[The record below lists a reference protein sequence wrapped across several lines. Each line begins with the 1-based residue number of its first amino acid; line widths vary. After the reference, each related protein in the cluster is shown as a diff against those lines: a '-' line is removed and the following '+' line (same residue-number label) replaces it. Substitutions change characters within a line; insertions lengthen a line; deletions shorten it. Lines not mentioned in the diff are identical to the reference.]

1 MIGFCYNSK
10 RVELYDPSQAR
21 DESGKWTGS
30 GGGEG
35 KSSLGETT
43 SVNHG
48 TTPDVLKKNS
58 DTGLQPSKDGVHGKG
73 VYATDNQR
81 LALEYGCLKAPMSSK
96 IGGKVLLGLVEVVA
110 SGFKN
115 VYKTEKQEGSYSV
128 FLSEK
133 KVEPSQIKRM
143 MVFDAKSVRKWIFE
157 GGKKPVPL
165 ATKSLQEGSIF
176 VPIII
181 DETPEGLEVEYVG
194 SPKESCPV
202 ATQDIKTNLKNRK
215 HAVDD
220 ASYGPA
226 NPKEPNEEFWKSMAK
241 NFNTNVEEAKT
252 MRCGNCAAFN
262 KTSRMLACIKKGI
275 GEDADEVA
283 KAGDL
288 GFCEFF
294 DFKCASLRTCSAWVV
309 GGPIT
314 DKDEKEE
321 LDCGTGAGGFKSGNT
336 CAKGGGAEEKVKKLV
351 EQIKK
356 EDPKAD
362 VGSELVRRGADS
374 LVKAVSGASV
384 KATYGVTKAK
394 EIAKWIR
401 SSEGQKFMG
410 NVASGLRL
418 TGAGAI
424 GALRGIHNA
433 RFKILVSG
441 LINPALVPYF
451 VSASAMKGF
460 FDGAVKE
467 YRNEGGGRQIS
478 NAIRSKIAVKPMQA
492 FVQTISLQAKNPP
505 IEDVVAYLTD
515 VLRVSIDEAIEG
527 KRTFEI
533 TSFYDPSQARDESG
547 KWTGGGAGSAEPSMP
562 IYDEDENPSTR
573 PIGNS
578 PEEVE
583 QAKEIED
590 QLDKQQI
597 QYAEEFMQV
606 IGPPVRSDV
615 SNSTQYKK
623 DVVAW
628 SRSLESSDVDVE
640 EATHMAQTLHHYS
653 GSAHREINEYLRT
666 MDQAENP
673 DLEIM
678 GMAESMI
685 KALEVAPK
693 IGQRQVW
700 RGLKSGTERPLGQDF
715 VHKLAKT
722 AKKGQIIRD
731 SGFGSYSLSDGVA
744 KDFANWGS
752 VRGNAGTQSK
762 IFIKVKNANGYG
774 VKMPLF
780 STSFVNEKEV
790 LFPPD
795 SRLKI
800 TSVKS
805 TKEPRSAFFKGEDT
819 HTYQTEIEAEVIK

>member
-1 MIGFCYNSK
+1 VIGFCYNSK

-30 GGGEG
+30 GSEQTRERAIADAGRG
-35 KSSLGETT
+35 TT
-43 SVNHG
+43 IYHG
-48 TTPDVLKKNS
+48 TSANVLKKIRES
-58 DTGLQPSKDGVHGKG
+58 GLEPSKKGVYGRG
-73 VYATDNQR
+73 VYATDNQKV
-81 LALEYGCLKAPMSSK
+81 ALEYGCLKMPESAR
-96 IGGKVLLGLVEVVA
+96 IGGKLLIGLVEVVGT
-110 SGFKN
+110 GFEK
-115 VYKTEKQEGSYSV
+115 VYQERKKTDSFKIL
-128 FLSEK
+128 LSK
-133 KVEPSQIKRM
+133 GKVPPSAIKTM
-143 MVFDAKSVRKWIFE
+143 KIFDAKSVRKWIFE
-157 GGKKPVPL
+157 GGKKPAAL
-165 ATKSLQEGSIF
+165 ATKNLEEGIYY
-176 VPIII
+176 VPVLI
-181 DETPEGLEVEYVG
+181 DESELNMGVEYVG

-241 NFNTNVEEAKT
+241 NFNTDVEEAKT

-275 GEDADEVA
+275 GEDSDEVA

-314 DKDEKEE
+314 DKDEKKD

-336 CAKGGGAEEKVKKLV
+336 CAKGGGGAEEKVKKLV

-374 LVKAVSGASV
+374 LVKAVSGAVV

-433 RFKILVSG
+433 RFRILVSG

-478 NAIRSKIAVKPMQA
+478 NAIRSKTGIKPMQA
-492 FVQTISLQAKNPP
+492 FVQTISLQVKNPP

-547 KWTGGGAGSAEPSMP
+547 KWTGGGATTSQADPERVQAIEKELRATGYEVDTVPKKEEMAELKTWAKSLAEKKYTPEDAERIAVGLKDYASPSP
-562 IYDEDENPSTR
+562 LVDGGFRDVNKFLR
-573 PIGNS
+573 G
-578 PEEVE
+578 
-583 QAKEIED
+583 KELSQEKIE
-590 QLDKQQI
+590 
-597 QYAEEFMQV
+597 
-606 IGPPVRSDV
+606 
-615 SNSTQYKK
+615 
-623 DVVAW
+623 
-628 SRSLESSDVDVE
+628 RSLETLNALQMAFDGGPKYDGDVVYRGSKSSSVYE
-640 EATHMAQTLHHYS
+640 GIKKSYTH
-653 GSAHREINEYLRT
+653 N
-666 MDQAENP
+666 
-673 DLEIM
+673 
-678 GMAESMI
+678 
-685 KALEVAPK
+685 
-693 IGQRQVW
+693 
-700 RGLKSGTERPLGQDF
+700 
-715 VHKLAKT
+715 
-722 AKKGQIIRD
+722 
-731 SGFGSYSLSDGVA
+731 VA
-744 KDFANWGS
+744 KNIREGS
-752 VRGNAGTQSK
+752 VLSNKGFFSATKSEDIANEFAGYMPKKSQISMSQSQIFMKISNA
-762 IFIKVKNANGYG
+762 KNKGI
-774 VKMPLF
+774 VMPLF
-780 STSFVNEKEV
+780 AGIGREKEV
-790 LFPPD
+790 LFPEKT
-795 SRLKI
+795 KI
-800 TSVKS
+800 KVTKVKRIENNAPES
-805 TKEPRSAFFKGEDT
+805 WVKRGIPKTYATFIEGE
-819 HTYQTEIEAEVIK
+819 IL

>member
-1 MIGFCYNSK
+1 VIGFCYNSK

-21 DESGKWTGS
+21 DESGKWAGS
-30 GGGEG
+30 G
-35 KSSLGETT
+35 SSSIPTEAKAKHDEASKTP
-43 SVNHG
+43 VVYHG
-48 TTPDVLKKNS
+48 TSAEVLKSIREK
-58 DTGLQPSKDGVHGKG
+58 GLRASRSGVWGKG
-73 VYATDNQR
+73 VYATSSIET
-81 LALEYGCLKAPMSSK
+81 ALEYGALKSTNASK
-96 IGGKVLLGLVEVVA
+96 IMGKPLIGLIEVA
-110 SGFKN
+110 SQGFAK
-115 VYKTEKQEGSYSV
+115 VSEYSADSKRHGRKASGIIDIL
-128 FLSEK
+128 LSDK
-133 KVEPSQIKRM
+133 DVPSSNIKSM
-143 MVFDAKSVRKWIFE
+143 KIFDAREVRKWIFE
-157 GGKKPVPL
+157 GGDQPKPI
-165 ATKSLQEGSIF
+165 ATKNLQEGSIF

-181 DETPEGLEVEYVG
+181 DETAEGLEVEYVG
-194 SPKESCPV
+194 SPKDSCPV

-241 NFNTNVEEAKT
+241 NFNTDVEEAKT

-314 DKDEKEE
+314 DKDEKKN

-336 CAKGGGAEEKVKKLV
+336 CSKGGGGAEEKVKKLV

-374 LVKAVSGASV
+374 LVKAVSGAAV

-394 EIAKWIR
+394 EIAKWVR

-478 NAIRSKIAVKPMQA
+478 NAIRSKIGIKPMQA

-515 VLRVSIDEAIEG
+515 VLRVSIDEAIDG

-547 KWTGGGAGSAEPSMP
+547 KWTGGGSGATTSQVEPERVQAIEKELRATGYEVDTVPKKEEMAELKTWAKSLAEKKYTPEDAERIAVGLKDYVSPSP
-562 IYDEDENPSTR
+562 LVDGGFRDVNNFLRGKQLS
-573 PIGNS
+573 
-578 PEEVE
+578 EE
-583 QAKEIED
+583 KIE
-590 QLDKQQI
+590 
-597 QYAEEFMQV
+597 
-606 IGPPVRSDV
+606 
-615 SNSTQYKK
+615 
-623 DVVAW
+623 
-628 SRSLESSDVDVE
+628 RSLETLNALQMAFDGGPKYDGDVVYRGSKSSSVYE
-640 EATHMAQTLHHYS
+640 SIKKSYTH
-653 GSAHREINEYLRT
+653 N
-666 MDQAENP
+666 
-673 DLEIM
+673 
-678 GMAESMI
+678 
-685 KALEVAPK
+685 
-693 IGQRQVW
+693 
-700 RGLKSGTERPLGQDF
+700 
-715 VHKLAKT
+715 
-722 AKKGQIIRD
+722 
-731 SGFGSYSLSDGVA
+731 VA
-744 KDFANWGS
+744 KNIREGSILSNKGFFSATKSEDIANEFAGYMPKKS
-752 VRGNAGTQSK
+752 QISMSQSQIFMKISNA
-762 IFIKVKNANGYG
+762 KNKGI
-774 VKMPLF
+774 VMPMF
-780 STSFVNEKEV
+780 AGIGREKEV
-790 LFPPD
+790 LFPEKT
-795 SRLKI
+795 KI
-800 TSVKS
+800 KVTKVKRIENNAPES
-805 TKEPRSAFFKGEDT
+805 WAKRGIPKTYATFIEGE
-819 HTYQTEIEAEVIK
+819 IL